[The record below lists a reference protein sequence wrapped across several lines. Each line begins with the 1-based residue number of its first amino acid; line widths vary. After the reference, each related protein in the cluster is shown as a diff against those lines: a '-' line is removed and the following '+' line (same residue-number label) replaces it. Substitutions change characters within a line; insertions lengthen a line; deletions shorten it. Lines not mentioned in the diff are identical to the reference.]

1 MCLDKKDVE
10 NKLRINDRLFRNLEV
25 R

>member
-10 NKLRINDRLFRNLEV
+10 NKLRINDRLFRNLSI